1 MQYPR
6 MCFYA
11 ILVCLFCC
19 FETIVGQE
27 TIDLKAFADSVRKAA
42 GKPDFLPLGTR
53 FLELAKEQKDTTYIS
68 DAYATIAGH
77 YYDLGDTDSLRLVT
91 YEYMDW
97 AERCHRDTDRYQAWR
112 QYIQRM
118 TEKGMQ
124 EEAMRETELL
134 CKDAEQRKD
143 KYGMASGEMC
153 IGYNHRVFGQNIKLC
168 LEYYDSALKHF
179 EEGNYYRDAYVVS
192 LNIIQTYLARQAYS
206 DVLPYLDRLVLL
218 RKTAEDKKVAIGE
231 ALYMRY
237 YQFRVIATLGL
248 KGEKAAEP
256 YIREANVYY
265 LQHKDA
271 VSREGWI
278 GYNIMCNQTLGNI
291 RGAVAYMDSLIDYQR
306 SIGNHYPGNYRQKAM
321 MLERIGD
328 YKAACHAYEEYS
340 QLNDSVRTAEM
351 DEQLNKYTAQ
361 FEVDRLK
368 MEKLELSEKMSRERL
383 VIVFTAGCVILIL
396 LLLVTYLYVRTLS
409 MNRKLDVARKET
421 QKMSRIKSSFIQH
434 VTHELRTPLNS
445 VVGFSAL
452 LAEEGLDAEDAR
464 EYSGQVEKNSAY
476 LLGLID
482 NIIDIADMDS
492 QTADMPKETVDAN
505 VCCLECIN
513 EFSGKQKEGVELQW
527 IPASEAPVI
536 QTVRAWLKRVLSLLL
551 DNAGK
556 FTEKG
561 VIRLQCEEDK
571 AHGIVRFIIE
581 DTGIG
586 IDPQYQDTV
595 FERFFKIDSFKPGT
609 GLGLSIARQVM
620 DIVDGKIYLDTSYA
634 DGVRIVVEWPVN

>member
-6 MCFYA
+6 ICLCAM
-11 ILVCLFCC
+11 LVCLFSC
-19 FETIVGQE
+19 FGTVMGQD
-27 TIDLKAFADSVRKAA
+27 TIDLKSLADSVRKAN
-42 GKPDFLPLGTR
+42 GKPNFLPLGMH
-53 FLELAKEQKDTTYIS
+53 FLELAKERKDTANIS
-68 DAYATIAGH
+68 DAYAILANH
-77 YYDLGDTDSLRLVT
+77 YYELGDTDSLRLVT

-97 AERCHRDTDRYQAWR
+97 ADRCHRNTDRYQAWR

-118 TEKGMQ
+118 TEKGLQ
-124 EEAMRETELL
+124 EEVMKETDLL
-134 CKDAEQRKD
+134 CKDAEKRKD

-179 EEGNYYRDAYVVS
+179 EEGKYYRDAYVVS
-192 LNIIQTYLARQAYS
+192 LNIIQTYLARQSYS
-206 DVLPYLDRLVLL
+206 DAVPYLDRLGQLG
-218 RKTAEDKKVAIGE
+218 KTVEGKDVVIGE

-237 YQFRVIATLGL
+237 YQFRVIAVLGI
-248 KGEKAAEP
+248 KGEKAAAP
-256 YIREANVYY
+256 YIREANAYY
-265 LQHKDA
+265 LKNKESISQ
-271 VSREGWI
+271 EGWF
-278 GYNIMCNQTLGNI
+278 GYKIMCSQILGNI
-291 RGAVAYMDSLIDYQR
+291 GNAVAYMDSLINYQR
-306 SIGNHYPGNYRQKAM
+306 SIGNYYPGNYRQKAI
-321 MLERIGD
+321 MLEQIGH
-328 YKAACHAYEEYS
+328 YKEACRAFAEYS

-383 VIVFTAGCVILIL
+383 AFVFGAGCVILL
-396 LLLVTYLYVRTLS
+396 LLILVTYLYIRTLS
-409 MNRKLDVARKET
+409 MNRKLDVARKEL
-421 QKMSRIKSSFIQH
+421 QKMGRIKSSFIQH

-452 LAEEGLDAEDAR
+452 LAEEGLDVEDAR
-464 EYSGQVEKNSAY
+464 EYSSQVEKNSAY
-476 LLGLID
+476 LLELID

-492 QTADMPKETVDAN
+492 QTADMPKEAVDVNA
-505 VCCLECIN
+505 CCLECID
-513 EFSGKQKEGVELQW
+513 ELGGKQKEGVELQW
-527 IPASEAPVI
+527 VPSPDAPVI
-536 QTVRAWLKRVLSLLL
+536 QTVRAWMKRVLTLLL

-571 AHGIVRFIIE
+571 ENNIIRFIIE

-586 IDPQYQDTV
+586 IEPQYQETV
-595 FERFFKIDSFKPGT
+595 FERFFKVDSFTPGT

-620 DIVDGKIYLDTSYA
+620 DIVDGKIYLDTSYNS
-634 DGVRIVVEWPVN
+634 GVRVVVEWPMN

>member
-6 MCFYA
+6 ICLCAM
-11 ILVCLFCC
+11 LVCLFSC
-19 FETIVGQE
+19 FGTVMGQE
-27 TIDLKAFADSVRKAA
+27 TIDLKSLADSVRKAN
-42 GKPDFLPLGTR
+42 GKPNFLPLSMH
-53 FLELAKEQKDTTYIS
+53 FLELAKERKDTANIS
-68 DAYATIAGH
+68 DAYAILANH
-77 YYDLGDTDSLRLVT
+77 YYELGDTDSLRLVT

-97 AERCHRDTDRYQAWR
+97 ADRCHRNTDRYQAWR

-118 TEKGMQ
+118 TEKGLQ
-124 EEAMRETELL
+124 EEVMKETDLL
-134 CKDAEQRKD
+134 CKDAEKRKD

-179 EEGNYYRDAYVVS
+179 EEGKYYRDAYVVS
-192 LNIIQTYLARQAYS
+192 LNIIQTYLARQSYS
-206 DVLPYLDRLVLL
+206 DAIPYLDRLGQLG
-218 RKTAEDKKVAIGE
+218 KTVEGKDVVIGE

-237 YQFRVIATLGL
+237 YQFRVIAVLGV

-256 YIREANVYY
+256 YIREANAYY
-265 LQHKDA
+265 LKNKESISQ
-271 VSREGWI
+271 EGWF
-278 GYNIMCNQTLGNI
+278 GYKIMCSQILGNI
-291 RGAVAYMDSLIDYQR
+291 GNAVAYMDSLINYQR
-306 SIGNHYPGNYRQKAM
+306 SIGNYYPGNYRQKAI
-321 MLERIGD
+321 MLEQIGH
-328 YKAACHAYEEYS
+328 YREACRAFAEYS

-383 VIVFTAGCVILIL
+383 AFVFGAGCVILL
-396 LLLVTYLYVRTLS
+396 LLILVTYLYIRTLS
-409 MNRKLDVARKET
+409 MNRKLDVARKEL
-421 QKMSRIKSSFIQH
+421 QKMGRIKSSFIQH

-452 LAEEGLDAEDAR
+452 LAEEGLDVEDAR

-476 LLGLID
+476 LLELID

-492 QTADMPKETVDAN
+492 QTADMPKEAVDVNA
-505 VCCLECIN
+505 CCLECID
-513 EFSGKQKEGVELQW
+513 ELGGKQKEGVELQW
-527 IPASEAPVI
+527 VPSPDAPVL
-536 QTVRAWLKRVLSLLL
+536 QTVRAWMKRVLTLLL

-556 FTEKG
+556 FTEEG

-571 AHGIVRFIIE
+571 ENNIIRFIIE

-586 IDPQYQDTV
+586 IEPQYQETV
-595 FERFFKIDSFKPGT
+595 FERFFKIDSFTPGT

-620 DIVDGKIYLDTSYA
+620 DIVDGKIYLDTSYNG
-634 DGVRIVVEWPVN
+634 GVRVVVEWPMN